1 MSLGHLRVPGGSPP
15 AHLHPTSC
23 TACLVSPI
31 SQLQPVPSPQPP
43 WTKWQPPCPPHPT
56 SCSTHHPPRPDL
68 PPPPHQACALLHP
81 HPPRRRCVTQP
92 GRRLLRLWFARPIIN
107 IGVIN
112 DRLDGVEFF
121 LHRPDA
127 LDVLRAAL
135 RKVGWLL

>member
-1 MSLGHLRVPGGSPP
+1 MCQVAAPRPTSTQPLAPPASYRPSPSCSLCPPLNPPGPSGSPP

-23 TACLVSPI
+23 LT
-31 SQLQPVPSPQPP
+31 
-43 WTKWQPPCPPHPT
+43 
-56 SCSTHHPPRPDL
+56 CSTHHPPRPDL